1 MTWRRFFHRS
11 RRHAE
16 FRGEVESYID
26 HETDENIARG
36 MTPADARAA
45 AQRRF
50 GNLSLTLEKEYRMNS
65 IPVLDT
71 FFQDLK
77 YSLRQIKAQPG
88 FAAAAVLS
96 LALGIGANTAIFT
109 LTDQI
114 IVRLLPVPDPV
125 SLVQLRV
132 DGGRVGSNNGDGT
145 HTFSYPTFQALRDK
159 QTVFTGITGA
169 VIASAS
175 LTAGDRPEM
184 IRLGLVDGNY
194 FQVFGIG
201 ARLGRLLTPDD
212 NTKPNGH
219 PVAVLQYDFWRT
231 NYQSNPA
238 IVGQTI
244 RLNGSPFN
252 VIGVAAEGFEGT
264 SVGFPVRIWIPV
276 MMRPTISPTNPR
288 LDNERDSWFYPYAR
302 LKPGVSMQQAEAAMR
317 VLYRQRQE
325 EELANPLFTQFPQLR
340 DSFLKQTFRLESAE
354 QGDGGLRGR
363 FERPLIVLQ
372 WLVAAVLL
380 IACSNVAGL
389 LLARGA
395 SRQREIAIRRAIGAG
410 RGRIAA
416 QLLTES
422 ALLAGMGGIA
432 GVAIGAWLSKTLLAS
447 LPFDPANFTIS
458 AIPDLRVLGFA
469 LVVTALTA
477 LFFGLAPAWQNS
489 AVAPATTLRSEAA
502 GIVGGSA
509 SVRLRKAFVA
519 LQVGLSV
526 LLLLGAG
533 LFVKTLQNLRQIDLG
548 IKTEN
553 VVTLGVSPAFP
564 YDPARKLQLFREL
577 MENLGRV
584 PGVSAVG
591 ANRTQL
597 FMGGRS
603 DGSVTIPDVPENSRP
618 QSFFNWITPGYF
630 EALGIP
636 MKAGRAFSWA
646 DWGAGRRLAVMNEQI
661 VKEYYNNQP
670 PLGRSFGRGMR
681 VALDTEIVGVFGN
694 SRYHDVRG
702 EVPRQTFMNMDSEIA
717 NTTSINIYARATG
730 DPRTVMAAIRTEI
743 TRTDPNLVVSG
754 MRTLDEQINSRI
766 VNERLLSFLSAGF
779 AVLATILAV
788 IGLYGVLTFVVARRT
803 REIGIR
809 MALGAEAWTVV
820 RLIVFESAGVIL
832 FGIAAGVAAGYGLG
846 KYIENQLFGVK
857 ADDALVFGLT
867 ITALL
872 AAAAFATLIPAHRAT
887 RIDPANALRTD

>member
-1 MTWRRFFHRS
+1 MSWRRFLQRS

-16 FRGEVESYID
+16 FQGEIESYLAHEID
-26 HETDENIARG
+26 ANIARG
-36 MTPADARAA
+36 MTPAESRSA

-50 GNLSLTLEKEYRMNS
+50 GNLSLALEKEYRMNS

-71 FFQDLK
+71 LWQDLK
-77 YSLRQIKAQPG
+77 YSFRQIKAQPG

-114 IVRLLPVPDPV
+114 IVRLLPVPDPK

-132 DGGRVGSNNGDGT
+132 EGGRVGSNSGDGV
-145 HTFSYPTFQALRDK
+145 HTFSYPTFQALRER
-159 QTVFTGITGA
+159 QTVFTGLTGQ
-169 VIASAS
+169 VISGAS
-175 LTAGDRPEM
+175 LTGADRPEVVR
-184 IRLGLVDGNY
+184 INLVDGNY
-194 FQVFGIG
+194 FQVFGVG

-212 NTKPNGH
+212 NVNPKGH
-219 PVAVLQYDFWRT
+219 PVAVLQYEFWRDK
-231 NYQSNPA
+231 YQSNPG

-264 SVGFPVRIWIPV
+264 TVGFPVRIWVPV
-276 MMRPTISPTNPR
+276 MMRPVISPTNPR
-288 LDNERDSWFYPYAR
+288 LDNERDSWFYLYGR

-354 QGDGGLRGR
+354 QGDGGLRSR
-363 FERPLIVLQ
+363 FESPLLVLQ

-410 RGRIAA
+410 RTRIAA

-422 ALLAGMGGIA
+422 ALLAGVGGVA
-432 GVAIGAWLSKTLLAS
+432 GVAIGAWLTKSLLAS

-458 AIPDLRVLGFA
+458 PLPDLRVLGFA
-469 LVVTALTA
+469 LIVTALTA
-477 LFFGLAPAWQNS
+477 LFFGLVPAWQNS
-489 AVAPATTLRSEAA
+489 AVAPASTLRSEAA
-502 GIVGGSA
+502 GIAGGST
-509 SVRLRKAFVA
+509 SVRLRKLFVA

-533 LFVKTLQNLRQIDLG
+533 LFVKTLRNLRQIDLG
-548 IKTEN
+548 IKTDN
-553 VVTLGVSPAFP
+553 VVTMGISPAFP

-584 PGVSAVG
+584 PGVAAVG
-591 ANRTQL
+591 ANTTQL

-603 DGSVTIPDVPENSRP
+603 DGSVTIAGVPENSRP

-636 MKAGRAFSWA
+636 MKAGRGFTWA
-646 DWGAGRRLAVMNEQI
+646 DWGGGRKLAVMNEQI
-661 VKEYYNNQP
+661 VKEYFNNESP
-670 PLGRSFGRGMR
+670 VGRSFGRGMR
-681 VALDTEIVGVFGN
+681 VAADTEIIGVFAN

-702 EVPRQTFMNMDSEIA
+702 EVPRQTFMNLDSNIA
-717 NTTSINIYARATG
+717 NIVGINVYARATG
-730 DPRTVMAAIRTEI
+730 DPRTVMAALRAEI
-743 TRTDPNLVVSG
+743 QRTDPNLVVTG

-779 AVLATILAV
+779 AVLATLLAV

-820 RLIVFESAGVIL
+820 RLIVSESAGVIL

-846 KYIENQLFGVK
+846 KYVENQLYGVK

-867 ITALL
+867 AAALL
-872 AAAAFATLIPAHRAT
+872 AAAALATLVPAQRAA

>member
-1 MTWRRFFHRS
+1 MTWRRFLHRS

-16 FRGEVESYID
+16 FRGEIESYIA
-26 HETDENIARG
+26 HETDENIARV
-36 MTPADARAA
+36 MAPPDARAA

-50 GNLSLTLEKEYRMNS
+50 GNLSLALEKEYRMNS
-65 IPVLDT
+65 VPVFDT
-71 FFQDLK
+71 LLQDLR
-77 YSLRQIKAQPG
+77 YSIRQIKAQPG

-114 IVRLLPVPDPV
+114 VVRLLPVPEPQ

-132 DGGRVGSNNGDGT
+132 DGGRFGSNNGDGT
-145 HTFSYPTFQALRDK
+145 HTFSYPTFKALRYT
-159 QTVFTGITGA
+159 QNVFTGITGQ
-169 VIASAS
+169 VLSSAS
-175 LTAGDRPEM
+175 LTGGDRPEM
-184 IRLGLVDGNY
+184 VRIALVDGNY
-194 FQVFGIG
+194 FQVMGVG
-201 ARLGRLLTPDD
+201 ARLGRLLSPDD
-212 NTKPNGH
+212 NIKPNGH
-219 PVAVLQYDFWRT
+219 PVAVLQYEFWKS
-231 NYQSNPA
+231 NYRSDA
-238 IVGQTI
+238 TIVGQTI

-252 VIGVAAEGFEGT
+252 VIGVTAEGFEGT
-264 SVGFPVRIWIPV
+264 TVGFPARIWIPV

-325 EELANPLFTQFPQLR
+325 EELSSPLFTQFPQLR
-340 DSFLKQTFRLESAE
+340 DSFLKQTIRLESAE
-354 QGDGGLRGR
+354 QGDGGLRRR

-410 RGRIAA
+410 RARIAA

-422 ALLAGMGGIA
+422 ALLAGMGGVA
-432 GVAIGAWLSKTLLAS
+432 GIAIGAWLSKSLLAS
-447 LPFDPANFTIS
+447 LPFDQANFTIS

-469 LVVTALTA
+469 FVVTALTA

-489 AVAPATTLRSEAA
+489 AAAPSVTLRSEAA
-502 GIVGGSA
+502 GIAGGSA
-509 SVRLRKAFVA
+509 GVRLRKAFVA

-533 LFVKTLQNLRQIDLG
+533 LFVKTLQNLRRIDLG

-553 VVTLGVSPAFP
+553 VVTMGVSPAFP
-564 YDPARKLQLFREL
+564 YEPARKLQLIREL
-577 MENLGRV
+577 MDNLGRV
-584 PGVSAVG
+584 PGVAAVG
-591 ANRTQL
+591 ANSTQL

-603 DGSVTIPDVPENSRP
+603 DGSVTIPEVDENSRP

-636 MKAGRAFSWA
+636 IKAGRGFTWA
-646 DWGAGRRLAVMNEQI
+646 DWGGGRRVAVMNEQI
-661 VKEYYNNQP
+661 VKEYFNNQP
-670 PLGRSFGRGMR
+670 PIGRSFGRGMR
-681 VALDTEIVGVFGN
+681 APLDTEIVGVFGN

-702 EVPRQTFMNMDSEIA
+702 EVPRQTFMNMDSTIA
-717 NTTSINIYARATG
+717 NITTINVYARATG
-730 DPRTVMAAIRTEI
+730 DPRTVMAALRTEI
-743 TRTDPNLVVSG
+743 QRTDPNLVVTG
-754 MRTLDEQINSRI
+754 MRPLDEQINSRI
-766 VNERLLSFLSAGF
+766 VNELLLSFLATGF
-779 AVLATILAV
+779 AVLATLLAV

-820 RLIVFESAGVIL
+820 RLIVSESAAVIL

-846 KYIENQLFGVK
+846 KYIENQLYEVK
-857 ADDALVFGLT
+857 PDDTLVFVLT
-867 ITALL
+867 VGALL
-872 AAAAFATLIPAHRAT
+872 AAAAFATLLPAHRAT
-887 RIDPANALRTD
+887 RIDPAHALRTD